1 MLLLRATS
9 RFRSSRVLTDARAY
23 AHSTP
28 VPMQYEKFHIPDAL
42 RILDGIVETLT
53 Y

>member
-1 MLLLRATS
+1 MGVSQFAASCIVSALML
-9 RFRSSRVLTDARAY
+9 FHHY
-23 AHSTP
+23 STP
-28 VPMQYEKFHIPDAL
+28 VPMQFEKFFIPDAL